1 MENRSKFYGLGLWAK
16 HTLEERY
23 QKICW
28 ALDAYRDGCLDD
40 VELDFIIKNAFVSKI
55 YVSEK
60 VVESHPKFSES
71 KSLIRN
77 LYNKLV
83 DEYVLDLQQGKGKP
97 LNDKYFRICQL
108 GINLNKAVKVK
119 ANNQDK
125 VIVFEHVIPGNLYI
139 DKAKDL
145 QNNNRNNW
153 FEEFK
158 EIFNCVSVCLVTG
171 KQNNDLNQ
179 FKSKMPDKK
188 YDEEFINFPFARY
201 DQSLGGVGIEIHGWK
216 FNKGK
221 LDKRP

>member
-1 MENRSKFYGLGLWAK
+1 MENRSKFYGSGLWAK
-16 HTLEERY
+16 HTLKERY

-28 ALDAYRDGCLDD
+28 ALDAYRAGCLDD

-55 YVSEK
+55 YVSKE
-60 VVESHPKFSES
+60 VVKYHPIFSKS

-77 LYNKLV
+77 LYNQLV
-83 DEYVLDLQQGKGKP
+83 NNYVLDLQQGKDKP

-108 GINLNKAVKVK
+108 GINLNKAVKNK

-145 QNNNRNNW
+145 QNNKPNNW

-158 EIFNCVSVCLVTG
+158 EIFNCISVCLVTG
-171 KQNNDLNQ
+171 NQNNDLNQ
-179 FKSKMPDKK
+179 FKSKMPYNID
-188 YDEEFINFPFARY
+188 FINFPFARY
-201 DQSLGGVGIEIHGWK
+201 DKSLGGVGIEIHGWK

-221 LDKRP
+221 LDKQP